1 MSNRWYKDPLVVF
14 FTAGLLLFIIAGG
27 VGDDEQSN
35 IEVRS
40 QDVERLAQQWSQQMR
55 REPSARELD
64 GIVDQY
70 VKEEIY
76 YREALRLGL
85 DNNDT
90 IVRRRMLQKL
100 TFLTEDLAV
109 SDTPSPDLLEQYH
122 RDNSENYRQP
132 KRYSFQHRYF
142 SSDRRDNA
150 EQVAK
155 QALTDEDLIGDPFM
169 LQKQYAQ
176 RSAREIGD
184 LFGRDFAVALA
195 ALTPE
200 QQWQGP
206 LRSAY
211 GWHVVQLSNVTDD
224 RIIPF
229 DEVRDRVLADWQQD
243 QRQAANKEYER
254 SLRKRYQVQM
264 PTPAATEPPVNAP

>member
-1 MSNRWYKDPLVVF
+1 MSSRWYKDPLAAF
-14 FTAGLLLFIIAGG
+14 FAAGLVLFIIAGG

-40 QDVERLAQQWSQQMR
+40 QDVERLTQQWSQQMR
-55 REPSARELD
+55 RQPSDRELD

-70 VKEEIY
+70 LKEEIY

-85 DNNDT
+85 DKNDT

-109 SDTPSPDLLEQYH
+109 SDTPARDVLEQYH
-122 RDNSENYRQP
+122 SDNRKNYRKP

-142 SSDRRDNA
+142 STDRRDNA
-150 EQVAK
+150 EQLAQ
-155 QALTDEDLIGDPFM
+155 QALTDQSLIGDPFM

-176 RSAREIGD
+176 RSIREIGD
-184 LFGRDFAVALA
+184 LFGREFAAGLA
-195 ALTPE
+195 ALAPAQE
-200 QQWQGP
+200 WQGP

-211 GWHVVQLSNVTDD
+211 GWHVVQLSNATDS

-229 DEVRDRVLADWQQD
+229 DEVRDRVLADWQQA
-243 QRQAANKEYER
+243 QRQAANAEYYR
-254 SLRKRYQVQM
+254 SLRERYQVQM
-264 PTPAATEPPVNAP
+264 PAPAATEPLLSTP